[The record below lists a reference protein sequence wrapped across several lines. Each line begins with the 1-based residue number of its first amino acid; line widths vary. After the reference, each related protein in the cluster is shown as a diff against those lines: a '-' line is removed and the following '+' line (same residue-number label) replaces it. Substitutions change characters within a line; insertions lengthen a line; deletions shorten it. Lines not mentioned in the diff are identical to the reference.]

1 MNTESQKQLGKGSNT
16 IGAKILISKRNSAL
30 KGAGATTVTYDENEH
45 NVMSPPRDTLSF
57 GFKGA
62 PLPRPG
68 NMKGG
73 SNNNQA
79 SSALMQKVNMN
90 SQSFKTMD
98 TAAVPIQEF
107 MQGSPDQE
115 LYLQFLKFKRQR
127 EQA

>member
-1 MNTESQKQLGKGSNT
+1 MNTESQKQLGKSSNT
-16 IGAKILISKRNSAL
+16 IGSKILISKRNSAL

-45 NVMSPPRDTLSF
+45 NVMSPPRDTVSF

-73 SNNNQA
+73 SNSNQ
-79 SSALMQKVNMN
+79 SNSALMQKVNMN

-98 TAAVPIQEF
+98 TAAVPTQEF